1 MLATVLC
8 QPPPFTFKKNP
19 PTFQEFPDDRGHRDE
34 SYQMPSSLPPTSS
47 EVFAPSSQSPKQQQF
62 STILTRA
69 VSQDGGNHEL
79 TSPAV
84 ITPPSG
90 PGQELRC
97 RNSTANANFQNN
109 QLVSTKFLKLYD
121 FLVKKSE
128 WCRLENEEEPI
139 VPLISQHA
147 ITTQMYGHHH
157 HHYHHH
163 NPHFHSHGG
172 IYNTHTCVIQVCSA

>member
-1 MLATVLC
+1 METLYALLSFGQHLHFDLHNMLATMQYHLL
-8 QPPPFTFKKNP
+8 KGNNP
-19 PTFQEFPDDRGHRDE
+19 HTFQEFPDDRGHRDE

-84 ITPPSG
+84 NTPPSG

-109 QLVSTKFLKLYD
+109 QLVSTKFKKLND
-121 FLVKKSE
+121 FLVKIK
-128 WCRLENEEEPI
+128 
-139 VPLISQHA
+139 
-147 ITTQMYGHHH
+147 
-157 HHYHHH
+157 
-163 NPHFHSHGG
+163 NPSG
-172 IYNTHTCVIQVCSA
+172 VD